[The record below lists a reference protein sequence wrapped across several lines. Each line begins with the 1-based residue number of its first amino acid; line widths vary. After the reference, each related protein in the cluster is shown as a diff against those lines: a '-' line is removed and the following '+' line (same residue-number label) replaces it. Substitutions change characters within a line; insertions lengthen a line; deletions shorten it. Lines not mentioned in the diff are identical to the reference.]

1 MKQNHERKGWV
12 GKRRRRERGQIR
24 RREAVS
30 GGLRQGL
37 EKARETRRVAGT
49 FQDRSL
55 CAQVSEQ
62 PEER

>member
-1 MKQNHERKGWV
+1 M

-30 GGLRQGL
+30 GGRKQGL
-37 EKARETRRVAGT
+37 EEARETRRVAGT
-49 FQDRSL
+49 FQDRSM

>member
-1 MKQNHERKGWV
+1 MGGEEEEEV
-12 GKRRRRERGQIR
+12 RGQIR
-24 RREAVS
+24 RIKAVS
-30 GGLRQGL
+30 GALRQGL

-49 FQDRSL
+49 FQDRSM

>member
-1 MKQNHERKGWV
+1 MGGEEEEEV
-12 GKRRRRERGQIR
+12 RGQIR
-24 RREAVS
+24 RIKAVS
-30 GGLRQGL
+30 GAPRQGL

-49 FQDRSL
+49 FQDRSM

>member
-24 RREAVS
+24 RGEAV
-30 GGLRQGL
+30 RQGL
-37 EKARETRRVAGT
+37 AKARETRRVAGT
-49 FQDRSL
+49 FQDRSM